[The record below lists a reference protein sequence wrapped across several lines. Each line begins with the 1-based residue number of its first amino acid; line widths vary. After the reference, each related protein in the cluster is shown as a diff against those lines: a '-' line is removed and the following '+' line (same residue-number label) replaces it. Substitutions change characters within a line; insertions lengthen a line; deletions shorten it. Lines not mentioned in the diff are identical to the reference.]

1 MLFSFHCFKY
11 IFPFIASD
19 MHQSLSVLGLNP
31 SGLLSTMQLLAYFPQ
46 SKIIGQVKMRIC
58 GGLDKDKLIRKK
70 S

>member
-1 MLFSFHCFKY
+1 
-11 IFPFIASD
+11 
-19 MHQSLSVLGLNP
+19 
-31 SGLLSTMQLLAYFPQ
+31 MQLLAYFPQ